1 MSRAEKGRMP
11 GQKGEKKKERGRKGE
26 ADSLGRTCFRNR
38 TQEDEEEQEDER
50 DH

>member
-1 MSRAEKGRMP
+1 MGSEGRE
-11 GQKGEKKKERGRKGE
+11 GEGMRGERE

-38 TQEDEEEQEDER
+38 TQEDEEEQEDEQ

>member
-1 MSRAEKGRMP
+1 MSRAEKGKMP
-11 GQKGEKKKERGRKGE
+11 GQKGEKEKRRGREGE
-26 ADSLGRTCFRNR
+26 SLGRTCFRNG

>member
-1 MSRAEKGRMP
+1 MSRAEEGRMP
-11 GQKGEKKKERGRKGE
+11 GQKGEKR
-26 ADSLGRTCFRNR
+26 DSLGRTCFRNR